1 VLQPYLL
8 AGAGVKRYSG
18 EGDDQSKFTG
28 HVGAGAD
35 LKLGPIGLLAEINDY
50 ISSFEDETTGDSKL
64 QNDVFI
70 SLGFRIGLL

>member
-1 VLQPYLL
+1 L

-18 EGDDQSKFTG
+18 AGDDQSKFTG
-28 HVGAGAD
+28 HLGAGVD
-35 LKLGPIGLLAEINDY
+35 LKVGPIALLAEINDY
-50 ISSFEDETTGDSKL
+50 ISSFQYETAGDSKL